1 MAIANQATSPSRRN
15 ERFPVVDLAA
25 VVAGEER
32 AIERAI
38 ERAAAD
44 VRAACD
50 DIAFFSIRNTVCHG
64 R

>member
-32 AIERAI
+32 AIERA
-38 ERAAAD
+38 AAD